1 MRRGAALATAS
12 LSVLLSLALGTSA
25 VALRE
30 EPQAR
35 VERAAVEAHDVP
47 SGALRAEQLAAL
59 PRPAATTV
67 PAAVGDEP
75 QAIVDDGRGAD
86 GSPTDTSSLPEAQPA
101 PAPTAAPPPPPPP
114 AADAAAPDCAAL
126 ACVALTF
133 DDGPGPDTGRLLDE
147 LAARGVHATF
157 FVVGRQIAKQPGAVA
172 REVAAGHVVG
182 NHTWDHAMLPGLSDE
197 AVAAEL
203 DSTSQAIVAE
213 GAAAPTLARPPYGS
227 LSPSVTQAFESRGMA
242 GVLWDVDTE
251 DWKNRDAGVTTER
264 ALAGAHPGAIILMHD
279 IRPSTVDAV
288 PGLVDALRARGF
300 TLVTVPQLLGA
311 PAAGA
316 VYDHR

>member
-1 MRRGAALATAS
+1 MRRGAVLATAS

-30 EPQAR
+30 EPQAHAG
-35 VERAAVEAHDVP
+35 RAAGGTHDAP
-47 SGALRAEQLAAL
+47 SGALGAERLTAL
-59 PRPAATTV
+59 PRPAPTTG
-67 PAAVGDEP
+67 PAVVADEP
-75 QAIVDDGRGAD
+75 HAVVDDVRGAG
-86 GSPTDTSSLPEAQPA
+86 GSGGGTSSTPEVPSA
-101 PAPTAAPPPPPPP
+101 PAPTAAPPPPPAP
-114 AADAAAPDCAAL
+114 AAAAAPDCAAL

-157 FVVGRQIAKQPGAVA
+157 FVVGRQVAKQPGAVA

-182 NHTWDHAMLPGLSDE
+182 NHTWDHAMLPSLSDE

-203 DSTSQAIVAE
+203 DSTSQAVVAE
-213 GAAAPTLARPPYGS
+213 GAPAPTLARPPYGS
-227 LSPSVTQAFESRGMA
+227 LSPLVTQAFGSRGMA
-242 GVLWDVDTE
+242 GALWDVDTE

-264 ALAGAHPGAIILMHD
+264 ALAGAHSGAIVLMHD
-279 IRPSTVDAV
+279 IHPSTVDAV

-300 TLVTVPQLLGA
+300 TLVTVPQPLGA
-311 PAAGA
+311 TAAGA
-316 VYDHR
+316 VYAHR

>member
-1 MRRGAALATAS
+1 MRRSAALATAS

-30 EPQAR
+30 EPQAH
-35 VERAAVEAHDVP
+35 VERAAVEANDVP
-47 SGALRAEQLAAL
+47 SGALAAERLAAL
-59 PRPAATTV
+59 PRPDATTV
-67 PAAVGDEP
+67 AAAIADEP
-75 QAIVDDGRGAD
+75 R
-86 GSPTDTSSLPEAQPA
+86 A
-101 PAPTAAPPPPPPP
+101 PQPPPPPPP
-114 AADAAAPDCAAL
+114 AADAASPDCAAM

-203 DSTSQAIVAE
+203 DSASQAIVAA
-213 GAAAPTLARPPYGS
+213 GAPAPTLARPPYGS
-227 LSPSVTQAFESRGMA
+227 LSPSVTQAFGSRGMA

-251 DWKNRDAGVTTER
+251 DWKNRDAGATTER

-279 IRPSTVDAV
+279 IYPSTVDAV

-300 TLVTVPQLLGA
+300 TLVTVPQLLGT

-316 VYDHR
+316 VYTHR